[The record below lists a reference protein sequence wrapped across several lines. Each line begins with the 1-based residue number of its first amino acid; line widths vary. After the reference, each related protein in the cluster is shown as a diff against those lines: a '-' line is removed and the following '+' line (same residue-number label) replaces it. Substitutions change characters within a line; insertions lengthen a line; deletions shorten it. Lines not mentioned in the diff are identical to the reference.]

1 MNKYEEAGYKDQ
13 QEYLDYLNKLKLV
26 TLGTLSILIEL
37 GEVDACRANTKLIE
51 QIQTLIDLES

>member
-1 MNKYEEAGYKDQ
+1 MNKYEEAGYEDQ